1 MAMLRNYFLERKI
14 KLKEKKTFSNLGILL
29 KAIGINILFFIVMG
43 LLFKPVWTVDNAV
56 ISNTIYGAY
65 GETYDYHANYTSF
78 LYAKIVVFFLNCF
91 PGLPWYTILENL
103 WIFFAFS
110 LMTYLIFEKFNNL
123 FGTMVNIV
131 LLVFFSYE
139 GYACPQF
146 TKTAAILSAIGIFSV
161 LCSKKRFL
169 RIFLGVLLFS
179 LGALIRVS
187 AAEMALGAWGCILIL
202 HVMIAFLKKNRNLI
216 YENLII
222 LGLFGS
228 ICLSILLINN
238 FIKNE
243 SNESDE
249 WRQYK
254 NWTFYRAL
262 IQDYQV
268 PDYAEFINEYEEMGV
283 SENDLLIWRS
293 WNNDPN
299 IMKVDIMQEIVQL
312 SYDSTNEL
320 VLNIFNFSNIFDF
333 FKIFPKSFLY
343 IDSFYAYLLIL
354 LFCMFATQKK
364 NFINVLGGGV
374 SSILIYMLLN
384 YYLFIKGR
392 YLVHR
397 VDIGLA
403 FVVCLTVI
411 YWMNEEMDFYIKNKE
426 VKFAGAITCLLLVVP
441 YKNYSDDIHPVTEEQ
456 QTKNKYFFSET
467 SNDTEHYYTIVSDRN
482 NTYAKFSVFNAW
494 DCVPIGFFRNIYGC
508 TQPTPKIK
516 DLWKAYNIT
525 NPYLDALNND
535 LIYLVFD
542 KDSTMQEA
550 MKKYIEEHTGEKV
563 ELILVKDYLDKK
575 VYRAFSKPLE
585 ELYNFE
591 NTIDESNKLKGNVKA
606 VLENEDSEESNC
618 YLTLSGNMHINKE
631 SGFAQ
636 NTYLLIEDKE
646 SDEKTVCSI
655 KQSEDSKGEYVSEGY
670 FSNLN
675 AEVELPEY
683 YDEDDSLYLIIES
696 KGTFYRTKLL
706 VETNINNG

>member
-320 VLNIFNFSNIFDF
+320 VLNIFNFIQ
-333 FKIFPKSFLY
+333 FK
-343 IDSFYAYLLIL
+343 
-354 LFCMFATQKK
+354 
-364 NFINVLGGGV
+364 
-374 SSILIYMLLN
+374 
-384 YYLFIKGR
+384 
-392 YLVHR
+392 
-397 VDIGLA
+397 
-403 FVVCLTVI
+403 
-411 YWMNEEMDFYIKNKE
+411 
-426 VKFAGAITCLLLVVP
+426 
-441 YKNYSDDIHPVTEEQ
+441 
-456 QTKNKYFFSET
+456 
-467 SNDTEHYYTIVSDRN
+467 
-482 NTYAKFSVFNAW
+482 
-494 DCVPIGFFRNIYGC
+494 
-508 TQPTPKIK
+508 
-516 DLWKAYNIT
+516 
-525 NPYLDALNND
+525 
-535 LIYLVFD
+535 
-542 KDSTMQEA
+542 
-550 MKKYIEEHTGEKV
+550 
-563 ELILVKDYLDKK
+563 
-575 VYRAFSKPLE
+575 
-585 ELYNFE
+585 
-591 NTIDESNKLKGNVKA
+591 
-606 VLENEDSEESNC
+606 
-618 YLTLSGNMHINKE
+618 
-631 SGFAQ
+631 
-636 NTYLLIEDKE
+636 
-646 SDEKTVCSI
+646 
-655 KQSEDSKGEYVSEGY
+655 
-670 FSNLN
+670 
-675 AEVELPEY
+675 
-683 YDEDDSLYLIIES
+683 LIIS
-696 KGTFYRTKLL
+696 AFK
-706 VETNINNG
+706 V